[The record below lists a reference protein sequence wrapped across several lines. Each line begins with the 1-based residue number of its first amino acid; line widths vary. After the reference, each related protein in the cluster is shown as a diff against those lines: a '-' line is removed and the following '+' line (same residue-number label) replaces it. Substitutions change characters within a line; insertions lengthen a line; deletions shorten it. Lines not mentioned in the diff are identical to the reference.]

1 MSGKYAFKTETL
13 AEGFGFLEGPR
24 WRDGRLWMSDMS
36 QGKVFTLGLD
46 GGVETVVEVPGQP
59 SGLGFLPDRTPLIVS
74 MKDRRL
80 LRLEDGGLVC
90 HAELGPLV
98 TGDTNDMV
106 VDAQGRAYV
115 GNFGFDLFGGADF
128 RPTNMVMVSP
138 AGEAQVVAEEMDFP
152 NGTVILP
159 GGEVLVVAET
169 FGHRLTAFDVASDG
183 TLSNRRVFADLGEYG
198 PDGICLDQEGA
209 IWASAFDHDVFLRV
223 LEGGTVT
230 HHVDVTGRR
239 AVACQLGGSDGRTLF
254 CLTCESPWEDI
265 CAGEAHAR
273 VEVATVDIPGA
284 GSP

>member
-1 MSGKYAFKTETL
+1 VGDFKTETL

-24 WRDGRLWMSDMS
+24 WRDGRLWMSDMDR
-36 QGKVFTLGLD
+36 GKVFTLGPD
-46 GGVETVVEVPGQP
+46 GGIEPVVEVPGQP
-59 SGLGFLPDRTPLIVS
+59 SGLGFLPDGTPLIVS

-80 LRLEDGGLVC
+80 LRLEGGNLVC

-98 TGDTNDMV
+98 TGVINDMV
-106 VDAQGRAYV
+106 VDTQGRAYV
-115 GNFGFDLFGGADF
+115 GNFGFDLMAGADF
-128 RPTNMVMVSP
+128 RPANLVMVAA
-138 AGEAQVVAEEMDFP
+138 AGEAQVVAEELDFP

-169 FGHRLTAFDVASDG
+169 FGHRLTAFDIALDG
-183 TLSNRRVFADLGEYG
+183 TLSNRRVFADLGDHG

-209 IWASAFDHDVFLRV
+209 IWVSVFEHDVFLRV

-230 HHVDVTGRR
+230 HRVDVADRR
-239 AVACQLGGSDGRTLF
+239 AVACQLGGTDGRTLF
-254 CLTCESPWEDI
+254 CLTCEGTWEEI

-273 VEVATVDIPGA
+273 VEVTTVDIPGA

>member
-1 MSGKYAFKTETL
+1 MKTEVL

-24 WRDGRLWMSDMS
+24 WHNGRLWMSDMDR
-36 QGKVFTLGLD
+36 GKVFTLGLD

-59 SGLGFLPDRTPLIVS
+59 SGLGFLPDGRPLIVS

-80 LRLEDGGLVC
+80 LRLEGGNLVC

-98 TGDTNDMV
+98 TGATNDMV
-106 VDAQGRAYV
+106 VDTQGRAYV
-115 GNFGFDLFGGADF
+115 GNFGFDLIAGADF
-128 RPTNMVMVSP
+128 RAANIVMVSP
-138 AGEAQVVAEEMDFP
+138 AGEAQVVAEEVDFP

-183 TLSNRRVFADLGEYG
+183 TLSNRREFADLGEYG

-209 IWASAFDHDVFLRV
+209 IWVSAFNHGEFLRV
-223 LEGGTVT
+223 LEGGTIT
-230 HHVDVTGRR
+230 HRIDRTDRH
-239 AVACQLGGSDGRTLF
+239 AVACQLGGSDGCTLF
-254 CLTCESPWEDI
+254 CLTCEGTWEEI
-265 CAGEAHAR
+265 CAGQSRAR

>member
-1 MSGKYAFKTETL
+1 MSGGYALKTEVL

-24 WRDGRLWMSDMS
+24 WHDGRLWMSDMDR
-36 QGKVFTLGLD
+36 GKVFTLGLD

-59 SGLGFLPDRTPLIVS
+59 SGLGFLPDGRPLIVS
-74 MKDRRL
+74 MEDRRL
-80 LRLEDGGLVC
+80 LRLEGGNLVC

-98 TGDTNDMV
+98 TGVTNDMV
-106 VDAQGRAYV
+106 VDTQGRAYV
-115 GNFGFDLFGGADF
+115 GNFGFDLIAGADF
-128 RPTNMVMVSP
+128 RAANIVMVSP
-138 AGEAQVVAEEMDFP
+138 AGEAQVVAEEVDFP

-159 GGEVLVVAET
+159 GGEVLIVAET

-209 IWASAFDHDVFLRV
+209 IWASAFNHGVFLRV

-230 HHVDVTGRR
+230 HRVDVTDRR
-239 AVACQLGGSDGRTLF
+239 AVACQLGGSDGCTLF
-254 CLTCESPWEDI
+254 CLTCEGTWEEI

-273 VEVATVDIPGA
+273 VEVTTVDIPGA